1 MKEFC
6 AQTGGRY
13 TYVDDIANL
22 QDLAL
27 AFTSIFDDCDNF
39 IISGCKVSG
48 TSISEGYVYINGKI
62 RRFSGASGITA
73 WPQYIY
79 ESNKTE
85 TVAYASG
92 ADKVGRNV
100 YGCAIA
106 KDVPTFTD
114 PLTNAAPMFIVIPNS
129 GGMTIK
135 DAFFGKYALLLESAV
150 GEQVVKD
157 IVRFTKN
164 ISVNNTLTI
173 NGRALVQSGNAKC
186 EISHVAGGLAIRSTT
201 SIGKV
206 YTFKIDDT
214 EGFQFFVGDT
224 LLFTISDSR
233 IGTQLSITMKECIAG
248 NISVKTNEIY
258 DKGTLSNTGS
268 VRINMIGYNGGNSY
282 YRDTIIG
289 DGKGTAILSITGST
303 KDVRLNGLL
312 DINSPDKTSVRLK
325 KNKIIEWRNDGETQ
339 IAHIGYFADS
349 NLSIANIIAGINIA
363 GVGFVNIA
371 PAIKENGVLL
381 SDRYAKKDSGLSQF
395 VNTNNTQTILC
406 NQIGAATKQEVTALS
421 NQMNNLYAKKAKLLS
436 DMAIT
441 PTDKKTIRDNI
452 NAEEKGVCQPKVN
465 DSGWLSPVDCGSVL
479 VRQLDSVVHIHG
491 LLRVSKNDIGKTVFT
506 LPDSIG
512 VLDDMCHIY
521 SMDNSGEATAIF
533 ALTGRSRTC
542 VLVTMT
548 APTYLSYDFGITI
561 NYLS

>member
-150 GEQVVKD
+150 GQQIVKD
-157 IVRFTKN
+157 IVTFNKN
-164 ISVNNTLTI
+164 VIVNNMLTI
-173 NGRALVQSGNAKC
+173 NGRALMQSGNAKC
-186 EISHVAGGLAIRSTT
+186 EIIHISDGFAIRLTT
-201 SIGKV
+201 SFGKV
-206 YTFKIDDT
+206 YTFKINNTD
-214 EGFQFFVGDT
+214 GFQFFVGDT

-303 KDVRLNGLL
+303 KDVRINGLL

-339 IAHIGYFADS
+339 IAHIGYFTDS
-349 NLSIANIIAGINIA
+349 NLSIANFVAGINIA

-371 PAIKENGVLL
+371 PVIKENGVLL
-381 SDRYAKKDSGLSQF
+381 SDKYATLS
-395 VNTNNTQTILC
+395 LC
-406 NQIGAATKQEVTALS
+406 
-421 NQMNNLYAKKAKLLS
+421 LS
-436 DMAIT
+436 DMAKT
-441 PTDKKTIRDNI
+441 DNDKKKIRNNI
-452 NAEEKGVCQPKVN
+452 DAEQKGMCEPKWHDTLWCPVIGADGLFVRQKGNMVCLQ
-465 DSGWLSPVDCGSVL
+465 GWVEIDDESSLIITLPQEIAMSSFDICGSLTVKINNGIGMFSYKIAKNT
-479 VRQLDSVVHIHG
+479 RQCTITAVNGHQNCKI
-491 LLRVSKNDIGKTVFT
+491 DIS
-506 LPDSIG
+506 L
-512 VLDDMCHIY
+512 IY
-521 SMDNSGEATAIF
+521 M
-533 ALTGRSRTC
+533 
-542 VLVTMT
+542 V
-548 APTYLSYDFGITI
+548 
-561 NYLS
+561 